1 MSAEELRAAA
11 EQLAADPMD
20 AVMPVTVVKMRR
32 ATCEKCGAEFEAS
45 PFGDLPKLCRKCAHE
60 RAARTPMLSPQ
71 ARKAMAAEKEARAEA
86 GKPPRTSVCMDCGCE
101 FEAKP
106 VGMIPKRC
114 PECRAK
120 VTQAQKNEWARKHK
134 PAKKPA
140 KPAPK
145 PAPAKA
151 KAPKLS
157 ADALDAAARRVPM
170 WRERDVAAAALRKAG
185 AHPDED
191 RGEFVLWLRGVVG
204 LPMSATLQELCERL
218 ADLIDGGAPD
228 GR

>member
-1 MSAEELRAAA
+1 MSAAGLRAAA

-60 RAARTPMLSPQ
+60 KAART
-71 ARKAMAAEKEARAEA
+71 AMANPEMRENKAAENEARIET
-86 GKPPRTSVCMDCGCE
+86 GKPPRTSVCMDCGRE
-101 FEAKP
+101 FEVKP

-114 PECRAK
+114 PECKAK
-120 VTQAQKNEWARKHK
+120 A
-134 PAKKPA
+134 AKAKS

-151 KAPKLS
+151 EAPKPAPANTPS
-157 ADALDAAARRVPM
+157 AEALLVPMSRVPM

-185 AHPDED
+185 VHPDED
-191 RGEFVLWLRGVVG
+191 RDEFVLWLRGVVG
-204 LPMSATLQELCERL
+204 LPMSATLQELCSRL

>member
-1 MSAEELRAAA
+1 MSAAGLRAAA

-20 AVMPVTVVKMRR
+20 AVMPVTVVKMRS
-32 ATCEKCGAEFEAS
+32 AVCEKCGAEFEAS

-60 RAARTPMLSPQ
+60 SAARTPMLSPQ
-71 ARKAMAAEKEARAEA
+71 AREAMAAKKEARIEA

-106 VGMIPKRC
+106 VGIIPKRC

-120 VTQAQKNEWARKHK
+120 VMQAQKNEWARKHK

-151 KAPKLS
+151 EAPKLS

-170 WRERDVAAAALRKAG
+170 WRERDVAAATLRG
-185 AHPDED
+185 AKVGDETD
-191 RGEFVLWLRGVVG
+191 ELFLLWLRGVVG
-204 LPMSATLQELCERL
+204 LPMAATLEQLCERL